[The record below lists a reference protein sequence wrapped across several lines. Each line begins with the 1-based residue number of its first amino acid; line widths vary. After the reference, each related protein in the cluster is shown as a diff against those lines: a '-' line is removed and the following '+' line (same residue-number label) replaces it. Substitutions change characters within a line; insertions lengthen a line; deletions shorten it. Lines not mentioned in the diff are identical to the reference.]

1 MHEYSIASE
10 LLDRVEAELRRHE
23 RAEVLGIWVRVGEV
37 SGVDLELLRSAWSLV
52 REGTPCARA
61 ELELAAEPVRWSCPR
76 CASDI
81 ESGAV
86 LACSRCGAPA
96 RLASGDAL
104 VLERIEMEV
113 GHV

>member
-10 LLDRVEAELRRHE
+10 LLDRVEVEVRRHP
-23 RAEVLGIWVRVGEV
+23 RAEVLCIRVRVGEL
-37 SGVDLELLRSAWSLV
+37 SGVDGELLRSAWLLTS
-52 REGTPCARA
+52 EGTPCARA
-61 ELELAAEPVRWSCPR
+61 RLELATDPVRWSCPR
-76 CASDI
+76 CTSDI
-81 ESGAV
+81 ESGAA
-86 LACSRCGAPA
+86 LRCSRCGVPA

>member
-1 MHEYSIASE
+1 
-10 LLDRVEAELRRHE
+10 
-23 RAEVLGIWVRVGEV
+23 
-37 SGVDLELLRSAWSLV
+37 
-52 REGTPCARA
+52 
-61 ELELAAEPVRWSCPR
+61 
-76 CASDI
+76 
-81 ESGAV
+81 V

>member
-10 LLDRVEAELRRHE
+10 LLERVEVEVRRHE
-23 RAEVLGIWVRVGEV
+23 RAEVLGIRVRVGEV
-37 SGVDLELLRSAWSLV
+37 SGVDLELLRSAWSLA

-61 ELELAAEPVRWSCPR
+61 ELELAAEPVRWSCPSCACAIEPGAALR
-76 CASDI
+76 CP
-81 ESGAV
+81 
-86 LACSRCGAPA
+86 RCGVPA